1 MLKGSSSS
9 LTPTSHRYFSQ
20 RLRMHYVEWGSP
32 QNPTVVLVHGVRDH
46 CRTWDDLIQRLSAQG
61 NYHFVAPDLRGHGDS
76 EWVQGS
82 GYRYYDYIYDLQQLI
97 EQNEFG
103 PVILVGHSLGGAIA
117 VFFAGVFPEHVR
129 KLILLEG
136 IGLWRGEQEAAGTAA
151 LIRQWSEINRDLAG
165 RTPRRYPDLQTA
177 YQRMQDA
184 NPQLTQEQA
193 MHLTAHGVVQLEDG
207 QFTWKYDQYTYNFLG
222 VGLSEAQIVELWQNI
237 QAPTLLINAD
247 QGLEKRT
254 GQDGTLAHFRQAEL
268 RIVEGAGHWTHHDQP
283 ESVSAMIKDFLD

>member
-1 MLKGSSSS
+1 MLKGPASG
-9 LTPTSHRYFSQ
+9 LMPTSHRYFSQ
-20 RLRMHYVEWGSP
+20 RLRMHFVEWGSR
-32 QNPTVVLVHGVRDH
+32 QDPTVVLVHGVRDH
-46 CRTWDDLIQRLSAQG
+46 CRTWDDLIQRLSQEG

-117 VFFAGVFPEHVR
+117 AFFAGVFPEHVS

-136 IGLWRGEQEAAGTAA
+136 IGLWRGEQEEAGVAA

-165 RTPRRYPDLQTA
+165 RTPRCYPDLQTA

-184 NPQLTQEQA
+184 NPQLTRDQA

-237 QAPTLLINAD
+237 EAPTLLINAD
-247 QGLEKRT
+247 KGLEKRT
-254 GQDGTLAHFRQAEL
+254 GQDGTLAHFRHAEL
-268 RIVEGAGHWTHHDQP
+268 RIVEYAGHWTHHDQP
-283 ESVSAMIKDFLD
+283 ESVTEMITDFLS